1 MQVPFALQCL
11 DVIEKLHGYNIPV
24 GRRGGGGGRKE
35 GKYSQTVLKVLVLNP
50 KRAYMFIFVL
60 QILVLLCSYLLAFA
74 YPVLLHAAKN
84 KGKGK
89 KRRR

>member
-1 MQVPFALQCL
+1 MG
-11 DVIEKLHGYNIPV
+11 E
-24 GRRGGGGGRKE
+24 GGGGGGVGRKE
-35 GKYSQTVLKVLVLNP
+35 GKYSQNVSKFLVFNP
-50 KRAYMFIFVL
+50 KRAYMLIFVL